1 MSVVN
6 LYSNIWLFFHSGN
19 INDQTILNKIM
30 QTHGIDN
37 EINFDNII
45 KNKTD
50 AYTTDIQA
58 ELNRRDNIIKCWA
71 LLSKKIMNNI
81 LNSSDSVI
89 ITSINHQY
97 LIGFYFYFLRKTAN
111 ITLDKSVK
119 LLPTKIN
126 NVDYKLSDELKKI
139 LYHTC
144 M

>member
-1 MSVVN
+1 MSVIN
-6 LYSNIWLFFHSGN
+6 LYSNVWLYFHSGN
-19 INDQTILNKIM
+19 VNDQTVLTKIM

-45 KNKTD
+45 KHKTD

-58 ELNRRDNIIKCWA
+58 ELNRRDNIIKCWTA
-71 LLSKKIMNNI
+71 LSKKIMNNV
-81 LNSSDSVI
+81 LNSSEPVI